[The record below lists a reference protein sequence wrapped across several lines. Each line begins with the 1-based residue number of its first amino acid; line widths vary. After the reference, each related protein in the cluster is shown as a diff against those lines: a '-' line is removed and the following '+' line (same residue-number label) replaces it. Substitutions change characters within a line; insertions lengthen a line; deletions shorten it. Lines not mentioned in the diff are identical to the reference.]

1 MRETQFSMWIVI
13 SVFGLLT
20 ACDGTK
26 QASFNQEP
34 LTVLIV
40 RHGEK
45 PEKGDNLSCQ
55 GQHRA
60 LQLPQVLADKQLV
73 PNQIV
78 VPALNQGEHTSHSR
92 MYQTATP
99 TAVRFNVDINTD
111 FDAKDEKK
119 AAQYVQS
126 QHGLVLMVWSHTEI
140 PKLAKALGVHEVP
153 QWSDADFDSVW
164 RVDVAQGQAT
174 LTRLSEGLQP
184 NSDCRF

>member
-1 MRETQFSMWIVI
+1 MRRIQCSMWLVM
-13 SVFGLLT
+13 SVLGLLS
-20 ACDGTK
+20 ACDGAK
-26 QASFNQEP
+26 QALSNQAP
-34 LTVLIV
+34 LTVLII

-45 PEKGDNLSCQ
+45 PDDGDNLSCQ

-60 LQLPQVLADKQLV
+60 LQLPQVLVDRQWV

-99 TAVRFNVDINTD
+99 TAVRFNLAINTD

-126 QHGLVLMVWSHTEI
+126 QHGVVLMVWSHAEI
-140 PKLAKALGVHEVP
+140 PKLTKALGVHDVP
-153 QWSDADFDSVW
+153 KWPDADFDSVW
-164 RVDVAQGQAT
+164 RVDVAEGQAT
-174 LTRLSEGLQP
+174 LTRLAERLQP
-184 NSDCRF
+184 SSDCHF